1 MIVVQVDQFFSL
13 FLLFISSDLIFFNIL
28 KFRMLIILLSHI
40 SRF

>member
-13 FLLFISSDLIFFNIL
+13 FLLFISSDLNFFNIL